1 MISRCIALLFTAIS
15 LAGCCASNSGCY
27 APVAAGS
34 PVAWDGLGPVAA
46 GDRDGDHKPK
56 RSAAQKHDF
65 VVGPLEPAVASS
77 DAQPQANDRWAQDQS
92 IDQEADAK
100 LNGQLKICHGC

>member
-46 GDRDGDHKPK
+46 GDGDGDHKPK
-56 RSAAQKHDF
+56 RSAARKHDF

-77 DAQPQANDRWAQDQS
+77 DAQPQANDRWAQDQPS
-92 IDQEADAK
+92 TKK
-100 LNGQLKICHGC
+100 LMQS

>member
-1 MISRCIALLFTAIS
+1 MHCFALYGIS

-27 APVAAGS
+27 APMAAGS

-46 GDRDGDHKPK
+46 GDGDGDGDHKPK

-65 VVGPLEPAVASS
+65 VVGPLEPVVASS
-77 DAQPQANDRWAQDQS
+77 DAQPQANDRWAQDQA
-92 IDQEADAK
+92 IDQEVDAK
-100 LNGQLKICHGC
+100 LNGQLKICHGG